1 MTLQLSTAVTALQ
14 TGAVARQA
22 GELVERRLSDVQ
34 RFLSEDLARVE
45 QSLHEMVSMGPEPAV
60 AAARHLVARGGKR
73 VRPITLLLAAKC
85 FGSTDAKAFSELAA
99 VVELAHSATLLHDDV
114 IDEGMERRGAP
125 TSRRVYGNGISVLSG
140 DLLLVNALSRT
151 QDAAPA
157 LVPELISTLRRL
169 VEGEIIQLRGRTE
182 LDVSEATYER
192 ILKDKTASLFA
203 FSCRAGGLL
212 AGASDEQGDALAAFG
227 EGIGIAFQL
236 VDDVIDYDGSESGKT
251 LFADL
256 LEGKL
261 TLPLVLAI
269 QKDASLKALVARI
282 HGGDE
287 SVVGEVSR
295 RVVASRSCDEVRAR
309 AKNYTAGAIE
319 ALRQLPE
326 SPAKQLLQI
335 VALEM
340 AKRKN

>member
-14 TGAVARQA
+14 NGATTRQA
-22 GELVERRLSDVQ
+22 GELVERRLGDVQ

-45 QSLHEMVSMGPEPAV
+45 ESLHDMVSMGPEPAV

-85 FGSTDAKAFSELAA
+85 FGKTDSRAFSELAA

-151 QDAAPA
+151 QEAAPA
-157 LVPELISTLRRL
+157 LVPELISTLRQL

-182 LDVSEATYER
+182 LDVSEATYTR

-212 AGASDEQGDALAAFG
+212 AGASDEEGSALAAFG
-227 EGIGIAFQL
+227 EGIGMAFQL
-236 VDDVIDYDGSESGKT
+236 VDDVIDYAGSESGKT

-269 QKDASLKALVARI
+269 QKDPSLSALVGRI
-282 HGGDE
+282 HGGDD

-295 RVVASRSCDEVRAR
+295 RVVDSGSCDEVRAR
-309 AKNYTAGAIE
+309 AKDYTAGAID

-326 SPAKQLLQI
+326 SPARQLLQV

>member
-1 MTLQLSTAVTALQ
+1 
-14 TGAVARQA
+14 
-22 GELVERRLSDVQ
+22 
-34 RFLSEDLARVE
+34 
-45 QSLHEMVSMGPEPAV
+45 V
-60 AAARHLVARGGKR
+60 AAAHHLVARGGKR
-73 VRPITLLLAAKC
+73 VRPITLLLSAKC
-85 FGSTDAKAFSELAA
+85 FGSTEGRAFSELAA

-151 QDAAPA
+151 QRAAPE
-157 LVPELISTLRRL
+157 LVPELISTLRQL
-169 VEGEIIQLRGRTE
+169 VEGEIIQLKGRTE

-203 FSCRAGGLL
+203 FSCRAGALL
-212 AGASDEQGDALAAFG
+212 AGASAEQADALAAFG

-269 QKDASLKALVARI
+269 QGDPTLKALVAQI

-287 SVVGEVSR
+287 SVVAEVSR
-295 RVVASRSCDEVRAR
+295 RVVQSGSCEEVRAR
-309 AKNYTAGAIE
+309 ARAHTASAIG
-319 ALRQLPE
+319 ALRRLPE
-326 SPAKQLLQI
+326 SPARKLLEV

-340 AKRKN
+340 TKRTS

>member
-1 MTLQLSTAVTALQ
+1 MTLQLSTAVKALQ
-14 TGAVARQA
+14 NGAVTRQA
-22 GELVERRLSDVQ
+22 GELVERRLGDVQ
-34 RFLSEDLARVE
+34 LFLSEDLARVE
-45 QSLHEMVSMGPEPAV
+45 ASLHEMVAMGPEPAV
-60 AAARHLVARGGKR
+60 AAARHLVLRGGKR
-73 VRPITLLLAAKC
+73 VRPMTLLLAARC
-85 FGSTDAKAFSELAA
+85 FGKADPRVVSELAA

-151 QDAAPA
+151 QAAAPE
-157 LVPELISTLRRL
+157 LVPELIGTLRQL

-182 LDVSEATYER
+182 LDVSEATYLR

-212 AGASDEQGDALAAFG
+212 AGATIEQGDALAAFG
-227 EGIGIAFQL
+227 EGVGIAFQL
-236 VDDVIDYDGSESGKT
+236 IDDVIDYDGGESGKT
-251 LFADL
+251 LYADL

-269 QKDASLKALVARI
+269 QTDPGLKELVARI
-282 HGGDE
+282 HDGDE
-287 SVVGEVSR
+287 TVVDEVSR

-309 AKNYTAGAIE
+309 AKSYTSGAIE
-319 ALRQLPE
+319 SLRRLPE
-326 SPAKQLLQI
+326 SPARMLLEV

-340 AKRKN
+340 TKRRS